1 MVYAKRVNMHTFLR
15 YAFALFGGLSLTAQ
29 AAEDPCAVLAAT
41 AMPALQVTSALLVPA
56 GSFSPPS
63 AQVPANPSPQAVR
76 QAQERAELFRG
87 LPAFCR
93 VTARVTTSASS
104 SINIDIWLPQ
114 TSWNGKYLVNGYAF
128 FGNKLN
134 PVPLATVLKQGY
146 ATATTDNGLPESA
159 TIFDGSF
166 LRGQPERVTDW
177 GERAWHETVVK
188 SKALIAAYYGKP
200 ATQSY
205 FNGAGGAGRQGLM
218 AIQRYPEDFDGVV
231 VGGIAADPSHFALAN
246 LWAWLVVQKQAG
258 GDFPEAK
265 LALLHRA
272 AVSACDANDGV
283 RDGLISDP
291 EHCSFDP
298 RAIQCKETD
307 GADCLKAGQAA
318 AASELYAPIK
328 HARTGRRL
336 FGPLMPGGELGWTG
350 VTGPQP
356 AAYAL
361 EFFRSIV
368 FQDSNW
374 DPRTLNLDADVERA
388 EAVPPGVNAVD
399 PDLSRYFARGGK
411 LLMYGGWGDTAINP
425 GAETDYYRSVVRRLG
440 DAAASKSMRLYMMPM
455 MGHFL
460 GGTADYAYQL
470 NTQDVMESWVERGE
484 TPQTLTASLRIS
496 AAAPAP
502 RDVLLC
508 PYPRVAY
515 YKGKDDTNMLPQ
527 AGMFE
532 CRMPQ

>member
-1 MVYAKRVNMHTFLR
+1 MNTT
-15 YAFALFGGLSLTAQ
+15 AFRRLGLALLGTVALTAQ
-29 AAEDPCAVLAAT
+29 AAEEPCSSLAAIALPATQITSAVL
-41 AMPALQVTSALLVPA
+41 VSA
-56 GSFSPPS
+56 GSFTPP
-63 AQVPANPSPQAVR
+63 ATPAPANPTPQAAR
-76 QAQERAELFRG
+76 QAQERAALLRD

-93 VTARVTTSASS
+93 VIARVTTSPSS
-104 SINIDIWLPQ
+104 SITVETWLPA
-114 TSWNGKYLVNGYAF
+114 SNWNGKFLVNGYAF

-166 LRGQPERVTDW
+166 LRGQPERLTDW

-188 SKALIAAYYGKP
+188 SKALITAYYGKP
-200 ATQSY
+200 ATKSY

-218 AIQRYPEDFDGVV
+218 AIQRYPDDFDGVV

-246 LWAWLVVQKQAG
+246 LWAWLVVQQQAG
-258 GDFPEAK
+258 GSFPDAK
-265 LALLHRA
+265 LSLLHRA
-272 AVSACDANDGV
+272 AVGACDADDGV

-291 EHCSFDP
+291 ERCGFDP
-298 RAIQCKETD
+298 ASLQCKLGDEP
-307 GADCLKAGQAA
+307 GCLNAGQVAA
-318 AASELYAPIK
+318 ARQLYAPIT

-336 FGPLMPGGELGWTG
+336 FGPLMRGGELGWTG

-361 EFFRSIV
+361 EFFRSVV
-368 FQDSNW
+368 FQDPDW
-374 DPRTLNLDADVERA
+374 DPRSLNLDSDVERA
-388 EAVPPGVNAVD
+388 EAVPAGVNAVD
-399 PDLSRYFARGGK
+399 PDLSRYFASGGK

-425 GAETDYYRSVVRRLG
+425 GAETDYYRSVVERLG
-440 DAAASKSMRLYMMPM
+440 ETKANQSLRLYMLPM

-470 NTQDVMESWVERGE
+470 TTQDLMESWVERGH
-484 TPQTLTASLRIS
+484 TPQALTASLRLS
-496 AAAPAP
+496 ASAPAP

-508 PYPRVAY
+508 PYPRIAF
-515 YKGKDDTNMLPQ
+515 YKGK
-527 AGMFE
+527 AGASRSLATREFA
-532 CRMPQ
+532 CRVSR